1 MAVAAAP
8 EPAPAAL
15 PSLPA
20 AEAAVVAAAVPGGGA
35 VAPSTPAPGR
45 LEAPVARRSEGE
57 NWRRGE
63 AATESARRATRMV
76 GAGVEEEGCWSEEEG
91 AEDSEEAREEEERVK
106 TRDPGEA
113 RKPGEKKGG
122 L

>member
-1 MAVAAAP
+1 M
-8 EPAPAAL
+8 
-15 PSLPA
+15 
-20 AEAAVVAAAVPGGGA
+20 
-35 VAPSTPAPGR
+35 
-45 LEAPVARRSEGE
+45 ARRSE

-113 RKPGEKKGG
+113 RKERKLLTGVEAQPGEKKGG